1 MGKGVR
7 VAVAL
12 GRREASGRD
21 ERRAAYLPTT
31 LRVRLPLRRWRRH
44 GAALAV
50 VSALL
55 FTSMAVQQSTSAAFT
70 ASTSTPANYTAGTVV
85 LSDDDAGSALFS
97 FSNSI
102 PGDTQAKCVTVAYSG
117 TVGANVRLYADTAG
131 AAAAYLTLKITR
143 GSFAAAPGGGSCTGF
158 TPDVADYAGKGG
170 GIIYNAT
177 LSSFPTDWPGG
188 LVDPSTT
195 TSPEAEGWTAG
206 ESHAYK
212 LELTT
217 ADDTN
222 GQGTTATT
230 TLTWEAHNTSAAS
243 ARYAG
248 IVLEDNPVSYWRL
261 GETTG
266 TTAVD
271 QTGRNPGIYQ
281 NGTVLGRPG
290 GINGDTDP
298 AAGFDG
304 VNDRVKIPAVGFPEH
319 RIKIT
324 LEAWVKYASST
335 GTGPILE
342 YNTGSGPQVHL
353 WRFPTRDQLY
363 VNLVDSAGGPTR
375 SALPPCSRRAPGTT
389 WPSRTTGRPR
399 GSTWT
404 APRERRQPSRPSLWA
419 PARTS
424 TSRHDPAT
432 TATHS
437 RTSTR
442 PRCTRAR

>member
-1 MGKGVR
+1 M
-7 VAVAL
+7 L
-12 GRREASGRD
+12 FAS
-21 ERRAAYLPTT
+21 L
-31 LRVRLPLRRWRRH
+31 
-44 GAALAV
+44 
-50 VSALL
+50 
-55 FTSMAVQQSTSAAFT
+55 AVQQSTSAAFT

-131 AAAAYLTLKITR
+131 AAAPYLTLKIT

-170 GIIYNAT
+170 GIIYNAA

-230 TLTWEAHNTSAAS
+230 TLTWEARNTSAAS

-304 VNDRVKIPAVGFPEH
+304 VNDRVKIPAAASLNIGS
-319 RIKIT
+319 KIT

-342 YNTGSGPQVHL
+342 YNTGSAPQVHL

-363 VNLVDSAGGPTR
+363 VNLVDSAGGTHSFSTAALLTPGAWHHVAVTYDGTTAR
-375 SALPPCSRRAPGTT
+375 LYVDGAQGASTAFASVALGTEPDLYISARPSNNSYAQQDVDEAAVYASALSASRIAAHYNAG
-389 WPSRTTGRPR
+389 
-399 GSTWT
+399 
-404 APRERRQPSRPSLWA
+404 
-419 PARTS
+419 
-424 TSRHDPAT
+424 H
-432 TATHS
+432 
-437 RTSTR
+437 
-442 PRCTRAR
+442 

>member
-7 VAVAL
+7 DERAPQ
-12 GRREASGRD
+12 GRREASGLSTG
-21 ERRAAYLPTT
+21 RR
-31 LRVRLPLRRWRRH
+31 RSGVRPLLRRR
-44 GAALAV
+44 GSGPALAAF
-50 VSALL
+50 SALL
-55 FTSMAVQQSTSAAFT
+55 FASLAVQQSTSAAFT
-70 ASTSTPANYTAGTVV
+70 ASTSTPANYTAGTVL

-117 TVGANVRLYADTAG
+117 TLGANVRLYADTAG
-131 AAAAYLTLKITR
+131 AAAPYLTLKITR

-158 TPDVADYAGKGG
+158 TPDVADHAGKGG
-170 GIIYNAT
+170 GIIYNAA
-177 LSSFPTDWPGG
+177 LSGFPTDWPGG

-230 TLTWEAHNTSAAS
+230 TLTWEARNTSAAS

-271 QTGRNPGIYQ
+271 QTGRNPGILSKPRPKPACGPYQ
-281 NGTVLGRPG
+281 NGAYPNTSSFLLQVYSSRAFFAQVYLIFLHAGNRLQFHQCLG
-290 GINGDTDP
+290 
-298 AAGFDG
+298 
-304 VNDRVKIPAVGFPEH
+304 
-319 RIKIT
+319 
-324 LEAWVKYASST
+324 
-335 GTGPILE
+335 
-342 YNTGSGPQVHL
+342 QVY
-353 WRFPTRDQLY
+353 P
-363 VNLVDSAGGPTR
+363 
-375 SALPPCSRRAPGTT
+375 
-389 WPSRTTGRPR
+389 
-399 GSTWT
+399 
-404 APRERRQPSRPSLWA
+404 
-419 PARTS
+419 
-424 TSRHDPAT
+424 
-432 TATHS
+432 
-437 RTSTR
+437 
-442 PRCTRAR
+442 